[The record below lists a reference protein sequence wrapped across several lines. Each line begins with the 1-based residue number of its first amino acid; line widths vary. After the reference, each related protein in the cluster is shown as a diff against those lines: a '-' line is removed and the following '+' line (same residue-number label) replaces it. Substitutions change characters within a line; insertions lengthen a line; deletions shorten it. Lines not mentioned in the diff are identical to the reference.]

1 MVRRQIR
8 RNKQVVADPTKEEE
22 DRELPMYEKIKNA
35 VLKTVDASG
44 DAGCTAR
51 ELQGSLGNIDPR
63 RIREATS
70 ALTGQ
75 SILKRV
81 TCRCGSTPIYT
92 RI

>member
-1 MVRRQIR
+1 MVRRQVR
-8 RNKQVVADPTKEEE
+8 RNKQVVKDPSKEDEE
-22 DRELPMYEKIKNA
+22 RKLPMYEQIKNA
-35 VLKTVDASG
+35 VLRTVNEAG
-44 DAGCTAR
+44 DHGCTAR
-51 ELQGSLGNIDPR
+51 ELQGALGNIDPR
-63 RIREATS
+63 RLREATS